1 MAPIYLMPL
10 IEIHCFPRRADC
22 PHLMRRYNEIVY
34 TLATT
39 GLIENKLPA
48 PIPTS
53 TFDGDVDMTEH
64 GLVLTEKGKVF
75 VKALQSVPMPVQAWR
90 MPE

>member
-34 TLATT
+34 RLAEN
-39 GLIENKLPA
+39 GLIENKEAA
-48 PIPTS
+48 PKP
-53 TFDGDVDMTEH
+53 FDGDDQWEH